1 MIVFQ
6 LLFNN
11 CFSPSEDISQI
22 FEEFLDAPHKRV
34 KRREKTLT
42 GVICSLI
49 KMKNYFINMTVIMSE
64 TNSYMFLFID
74 GCSSHMTG
82 VAVSTLGG
90 FLNYYLSEQDITKRP
105 LI

>member
-42 GVICSLI
+42 GVSLLFN
-49 KMKNYFINMTVIMSE
+49 KNE
-64 TNSYMFLFID
+64 ELL
-74 GCSSHMTG
+74 H
-82 VAVSTLGG
+82 
-90 FLNYYLSEQDITKRP
+90 
-105 LI
+105 